1 MPTKKSLIVY
11 PKRGSIYIANLDPAL
26 GREMRKKRP
35 ILVISENTLNQA
47 LFTIVVIP
55 FSSLIPAFVGLD
67 LVVFKKQTGLD
78 KKSVLIVNQLRA
90 IDKSRLVSKAGLI
103 SSAKMQEVEAAIRA
117 VLGLVN

>member
-47 LFTIVVIP
+47 LSTIVVIP